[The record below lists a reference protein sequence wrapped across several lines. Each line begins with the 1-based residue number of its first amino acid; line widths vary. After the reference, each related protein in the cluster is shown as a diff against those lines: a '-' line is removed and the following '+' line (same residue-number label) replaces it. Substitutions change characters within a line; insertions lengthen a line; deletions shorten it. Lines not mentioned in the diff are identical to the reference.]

1 MFDEIF
7 LAKYKFESDLKKN
20 ELRTVLMYFDF
31 INEVSFDKKNMFATT
46 YSTHKCYFL
55 WYNIILFFKHS
66 YN

>member
-46 YSTHKCYFL
+46 YSTQM
-55 WYNIILFFKHS
+55 LFFMVQYNTIFLKHS